1 MRTSRPDDI
10 PALTD
15 LWQLCFGDSAE
26 AVQDFFAALW
36 EKVTVFQTEDASA
49 MLTAMPVSW
58 QGKQAAYLY
67 AVATHPDQRGKGL
80 CRKLMAF
87 AEEALKSRGC
97 SYAILSP
104 AEESLFRFYENM
116 GYETCFFAE
125 TQKFSTGECAETA
138 VSVPAEQYR
147 LLREN
152 RMPEGV
158 QYPIELLRMQES
170 FGLFLQ
176 IGDTGCAAVERHGD
190 GFLVRELLADDPA
203 AAAAAVCRFCN
214 VPQIA
219 CKLPGSAPYGMAKSL
234 DGSPLT
240 DSWLGLAFE

>member
-1 MRTSRPDDI
+1 MRTSRPADI
-10 PALTD
+10 PALTA
-15 LWQLCFGDSAE
+15 LWQLCFGDPAE
-26 AVQDFFAALW
+26 AVQEFFAALW
-36 EKVTVFQTEDASA
+36 DHITVFQTEDASA

-58 QGKQAAYLY
+58 QGKPAAYLY
-67 AVATHPDQRGKGL
+67 AVATHPDHRGKGL
-80 CRKLMAF
+80 CRKLMTF
-87 AEEALKSRGC
+87 AEEALKEGGC
-97 SYAILSP
+97 ACAILSP
-104 AEESLFRFYENM
+104 AEDSLFRFYEQL
-116 GYETCFFAE
+116 GYQTCFFAE
-125 TQKFSTGECAETA
+125 IRKFSTGECAETA
-138 VSVPAEQYR
+138 VSVTAEQYGK
-147 LLREN
+147 LRRN

-176 IGDTGCAAVERHGD
+176 IGETGCAAVERHGD

-214 VPQIA
+214 VPQIS
-219 CKLPGSAPYGMAKSL
+219 CKIPGSSPYGMAKSL